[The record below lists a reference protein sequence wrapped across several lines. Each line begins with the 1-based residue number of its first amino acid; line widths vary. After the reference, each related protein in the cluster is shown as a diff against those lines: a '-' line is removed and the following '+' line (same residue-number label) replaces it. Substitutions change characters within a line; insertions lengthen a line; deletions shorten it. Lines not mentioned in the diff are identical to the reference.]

1 MKFSEL
7 VKSLIS
13 YGPFTKSSADD
24 LLKTQYNTN
33 GQSINS
39 SNISGTPSS
48 KKKEEHASIDDIK
61 KVIREEISQ
70 EFAALKLG
78 PKDKAND
85 TLSSRT
91 MDTITPDGCKTNSNA
106 LEQGSWFRT
115 AAEEGCP
122 YAQGQQAT
130 TTPVAPIDMSEYI
143 RKDSIPCWGCKLK

>member
-1 MKFSEL
+1 M
-7 VKSLIS
+7 S

-24 LLKTQYNTN
+24 LLKSQYNTT
-33 GQSINS
+33 GQSIHS

-61 KVIREEISQ
+61 KVIRDEISH

-78 PKDKAND
+78 PKDTVND
-85 TLSSRT
+85 SLSSRS
-91 MDTITPDGCKTNSNA
+91 MDTIPPDGCKTNSNA

-122 YAQGQQAT
+122 YAQGQQPT
-130 TTPVAPIDMSEYI
+130 TTPIVPIDMSEYI